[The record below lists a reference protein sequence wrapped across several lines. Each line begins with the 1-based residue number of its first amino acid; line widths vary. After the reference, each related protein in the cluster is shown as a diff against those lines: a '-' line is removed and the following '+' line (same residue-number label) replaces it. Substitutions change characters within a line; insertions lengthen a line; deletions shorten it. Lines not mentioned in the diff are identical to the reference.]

1 MAQSYEK
8 YLQEILID
16 EITLQQRIADLG
28 QQISDDYAGV
38 QDLILI
44 CILKGG
50 VMFLTDLM
58 RHIDVPHEIDFL
70 AVSSYGRGVRASSGN
85 VRIDMDLSVQ
95 VRDKHVLIVEDII
108 DSGNT
113 LQFVIDV
120 LKARHPA
127 SVKLCTLLDKY
138 SRRSV
143 PITIDYTGF
152 QIEDKFVFGYGLDL
166 DEKFR
171 NLPFIG
177 VVNLDSLNN
186 NV

>member
-1 MAQSYEK
+1 
-8 YLQEILID
+8 
-16 EITLQQRIADLG
+16 
-28 QQISDDYAGV
+28 
-38 QDLILI
+38 
-44 CILKGG
+44 
-50 VMFLTDLM
+50 
-58 RHIDVPHEIDFL
+58 
-70 AVSSYGRGVRASSGN
+70 
-85 VRIDMDLSVQ
+85 
-95 VRDKHVLIVEDII
+95 LIVEDII